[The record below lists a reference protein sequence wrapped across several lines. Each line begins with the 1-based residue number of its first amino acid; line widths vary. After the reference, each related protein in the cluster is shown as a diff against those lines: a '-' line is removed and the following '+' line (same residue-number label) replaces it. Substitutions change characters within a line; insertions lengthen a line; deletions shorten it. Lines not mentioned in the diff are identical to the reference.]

1 MGTKGR
7 RGDVIILGADT
18 AVIVGDAILGKPAD
32 DEDAAAMLRRLAGRT
47 HEVLTGIS
55 LRSGVR
61 EVTKVERTL
70 VEFLPLS
77 AGDIAWY
84 VQSGEGL
91 DKAGGYAIQG
101 LASRFVSGIQGSYS
115 NVVGLPVA
123 PVAQLIGSLG
133 GGPFRLA
140 SQG

>member
-1 MGTKGR
+1 
-7 RGDVIILGADT
+7 
-18 AVIVGDAILGKPAD
+18 
-32 DEDAAAMLRRLAGRT
+32 MLRRLAGRT
-47 HEVLTGIS
+47 HEVLTGLS
-55 LRSGVR
+55 VRSGVR
-61 EVTKVERTL
+61 EVKRVERTL

-91 DKAGGYAIQG
+91 DKAGAYAIQG

-123 PVAQLIGSLG
+123 PVAQLIGALG
-133 GGPFRLA
+133 GGPFHLA
-140 SQG
+140 SQR